1 MSVTD
6 INNLCLFLNLYCAF
20 LFKEFKK
27 RWLNKKEE
35 DITCWYTCM
44 YVHMN
49 IWSTSSIQL
58 CNLIIEFL
66 ALEFDTLSIHFTYRP
81 LLYLILRYFNAL
93 IEISKKYSWHF
104 SFLTLIQY
112 AIQSKK
118 SKQQKGGRG
127 KDDSLGCVYIFGS
140 LPCKL
145 ILCLQMAL

>member
-93 IEISKKYSWHF
+93 IEISKK
-104 SFLTLIQY
+104 
-112 AIQSKK
+112 